1 MREIDEGYNDRGPG
15 VLVASCSGVLR
26 GYSHHGRGH
35 LQVWPRSLPK
45 WSYREC
51 DTSFLNLVARA
62 LFPGFGGGAGKCP
75 GIGWPIRHFD
85 WLIDL
90 GTSCKK
96 MAKWKQFMHYSE
108 IEKAESMS
116 TSTKISARN
125 PGRRLCGGSHESRHM
140 LGIFSKAGL
149 SKDLYLKVY
158 KTCGN
163 VIKFLRTIR
172 GQQCY
177 VGVALHS

>member
-45 WSYREC
+45 WSYRER
-51 DTSFLNLVARA
+51 DTSFLNLVHRA

-90 GTSCKK
+90 GTSRKK
-96 MAKWKQFMHYSE
+96 MAKWKQFMHYCEKSKRRKACPLQRRFLQE
-108 IEKAESMS
+108 IQVAGYVVVLMRVAICLEY
-116 TSTKISARN
+116 SAR
-125 PGRRLCGGSHESRHM
+125 P
-140 LGIFSKAGL
+140 A
-149 SKDLYLKVY
+149 YLKICVW
-158 KTCGN
+158 KF
-163 VIKFLRTIR
+163 IKP
-172 GQQCY
+172 
-177 VGVALHS
+177 VAML